1 MNDSFKTYSLR
12 VFNELN
18 NNFIKKFD
26 KLESHQIE
34 KNINNILKLE
44 GMLNETE
51 IKLDKIINKMISLK
65 LNKDINNELNF
76 IN

>member
-1 MNDSFKTYSLR
+1 
-12 VFNELN
+12 
-18 NNFIKKFD
+18 
-26 KLESHQIE
+26 
-34 KNINNILKLE
+34 
-44 GMLNETE
+44 MLNETE